1 MSKKEL
7 TLEEAENIVDNM
19 YQKRWVECG
28 VEDGNTIHMGN
39 LDKLHYSELERASIL
54 LLRTEMRLKRE
65 NKKLKTLLKGTT
77 HCYDE
82 VEHKQLMKE
91 NKELKKQL
99 EEIDSKLFFTKNEL
113 EMRQKSIDNKLRQ
126 QKEFI
131 EWLERRLFLLRDVAS
146 ELALGMCS
154 TDYQD
159 VKIEVYQEILSK
171 YKEIIGVK
179 DE

>member
-1 MSKKEL
+1 MEK
-7 TLEEAENIVDNM
+7 D
-19 YQKRWVECG
+19 
-28 VEDGNTIHMGN
+28 
-39 LDKLHYSELERASIL
+39 
-54 LLRTEMRLKRE
+54 LR
-65 NKKLKTLLKGTT
+65 KKLGIDDWLELVKEDRNCNGAYISFGQYMYLLEK
-77 HCYDE
+77 DN
-82 VEHKQLMKE
+82 Q
-91 NKELKKQL
+91 ELKKQL
-99 EEIDSKLFFTKNEL
+99 EEMDSKLFFTKNEL

-131 EWLERRLFLLRDVAS
+131 EWLERKLFLLRDVAS

-159 VKIEVYQEILSK
+159 AKIEVYKEVLSK

>member
-1 MSKKEL
+1 MNKPIKKCCICSNSE
-7 TLEEAENIVDNM
+7 TGEFIMIGDNKYHLSCIEKM
-19 YQKRWVECG
+19 Q
-28 VEDGNTIHMGN
+28 
-39 LDKLHYSELERASIL
+39 
-54 LLRTEMRLKRE
+54 
-65 NKKLKTLLKGTT
+65 
-77 HCYDE
+77 
-82 VEHKQLMKE
+82 KE
-91 NKELKKQL
+91 NQELKKQL
-99 EEIDSKLFFTKNEL
+99 EEMDSKLFFTKNEL

-159 VKIEVYQEILSK
+159 AKIEVYQEILSK

>member
-1 MSKKEL
+1 MEK
-7 TLEEAENIVDNM
+7 D
-19 YQKRWVECG
+19 
-28 VEDGNTIHMGN
+28 
-39 LDKLHYSELERASIL
+39 
-54 LLRTEMRLKRE
+54 LR
-65 NKKLKTLLKGTT
+65 KKLGIDDWLELVKEDRNCNGAYISFGQYMYLLEK
-77 HCYDE
+77 DN
-82 VEHKQLMKE
+82 Q
-91 NKELKKQL
+91 ELKKQL

-159 VKIEVYQEILSK
+159 AKIEVYQEILSK
-171 YKEIIGVK
+171 YKEIIGGSNDK
-179 DE
+179 TNKKLGRIKQSSSKR

>member
-1 MSKKEL
+1 MEK
-7 TLEEAENIVDNM
+7 D
-19 YQKRWVECG
+19 
-28 VEDGNTIHMGN
+28 
-39 LDKLHYSELERASIL
+39 
-54 LLRTEMRLKRE
+54 LR
-65 NKKLKTLLKGTT
+65 KKLGIDDWLELVKEDRNCNGAYISFGQYMYLLEK
-77 HCYDE
+77 DN
-82 VEHKQLMKE
+82 Q
-91 NKELKKQL
+91 ELKKQL
-99 EEIDSKLFFTKNEL
+99 EEMDSKLFFTKNEL

-131 EWLERRLFLLRDVAS
+131 EWLERKLFLLRDVAS

-159 VKIEVYQEILSK
+159 AKIEVYQEILSK

>member
-1 MSKKEL
+1 MEK
-7 TLEEAENIVDNM
+7 D
-19 YQKRWVECG
+19 
-28 VEDGNTIHMGN
+28 
-39 LDKLHYSELERASIL
+39 
-54 LLRTEMRLKRE
+54 LR
-65 NKKLKTLLKGTT
+65 KKLGIDDWLELVKEDRNCNGAYISFGQYMYLLEK
-77 HCYDE
+77 DN
-82 VEHKQLMKE
+82 Q
-91 NKELKKQL
+91 ELKKQL
-99 EEIDSKLFFTKNEL
+99 EEMDSKLFFTKNEL
-113 EMRQKSIDNKLRQ
+113 EMRQKTIDNKLRQ

-171 YKEIIGVK
+171 YKEITGVK

>member
-1 MSKKEL
+1 MEK
-7 TLEEAENIVDNM
+7 D
-19 YQKRWVECG
+19 
-28 VEDGNTIHMGN
+28 
-39 LDKLHYSELERASIL
+39 
-54 LLRTEMRLKRE
+54 LR
-65 NKKLKTLLKGTT
+65 KKLGIDDWLELVKEDRNCNGAYISFGQYMYLL
-77 HCYDE
+77 E
-82 VEHKQLMKE
+82 KE
-91 NKELKKQL
+91 SQELKKQL
-99 EEIDSKLFFTKNEL
+99 EEMDSKLFFTKNEL

-171 YKEIIGVK
+171 YKEIIG
-179 DE
+179 DEEEDEIDG

>member
-1 MSKKEL
+1 MEK
-7 TLEEAENIVDNM
+7 D
-19 YQKRWVECG
+19 
-28 VEDGNTIHMGN
+28 
-39 LDKLHYSELERASIL
+39 
-54 LLRTEMRLKRE
+54 LR
-65 NKKLKTLLKGTT
+65 KKLGIDDWLELVKEDRNCNGAYISFGQYMYLLEK
-77 HCYDE
+77 DN
-82 VEHKQLMKE
+82 Q
-91 NKELKKQL
+91 ELKKQL

-159 VKIEVYQEILSK
+159 AKIEVYQEILSK